1 MSTPISWLASSRGWF
16 SPSLLSAKRSAARSS
31 SSTACAQNEHGTL
44 SSQAR
49 IAAEFSSS
57 EVGKR
62 CVAGQGGRSRLHQH
76 GDAERVELR
85 DRGTLR
91 QDSLGGDIS
100 SAPAGGAYARRV
112 PAPHAPGFHGHTT
125 VLSRIPA
132 GMRSIYLYKWHDQ
145 RERFW
150 DAARRRC
157 EGQAALASSRS
168 PWGASSCVRPR
179 MRSEICTCLG
189 GGRGERR
196 VPLRAWRRARA
207 VARARC
213 EGASCG
219 GRISGRFPPALAF
232 GPLLTTLIARR

>member
-49 IAAEFSSS
+49 IAAEFSSR

-62 CVAGQGGRSRLHQH
+62 GVAGQGVRSRLHQH

-91 QDSLGGDIS
+91 QDSLGGEIS
-100 SAPAGGAYARRV
+100 SAPARGAYARR
-112 PAPHAPGFHGHTT
+112 PSHAPGFRTATFSPRFPREYALSICTGGTT
-125 VLSRIPA
+125 NVECCGTQPA
-132 GMRSIYLYKWHDQ
+132 
-145 RERFW
+145 

-157 EGQAALASSRS
+157 EGQAAPASSHS

-189 GGRGERR
+189 GGRGKACTAE
-196 VPLRAWRRARA
+196 
-207 VARARC
+207 
-213 EGASCG
+213 S
-219 GRISGRFPPALAF
+219 LA
-232 GPLLTTLIARR
+232 